1 MFDAESFLNQTV
13 EDANDTQRLQVPAGE
28 YIAQIESVKAR
39 EWKKR
44 DDPTVHG
51 VSLDVNWNVD
61 DANIRQLFGRDKVLC
76 PQGVFLD
83 LTESGNLDF
92 GKGKNSD
99 LGRLREATGLNTPGQ
114 PFAFTMLTGKVA
126 KIKVKEVVQDDG
138 TIRSRV
144 VAVAKI

>member
-13 EDANDTQRLQVPAGE
+13 DSANDTERLQVPAGE
-28 YIAQIESVKAR
+28 YVGQIDSVKAR
-39 EWKKR
+39 EWKKA

-61 DANIRQLFGRDKVLC
+61 DAGVRQLFARDKVIC
-76 PQGVFLD
+76 QQGVFLD

-99 LGRLREATGLNTPGQ
+99 LGRLREACSLNTPGQ
-114 PFAFTMLTGKVA
+114 PFAFTMLVGKVA
-126 KIKVKEVVQDDG
+126 KIKVKEDVQKDG

-144 VAVAKI
+144 VAVAAI